1 MISQS
6 SVDSSKIKMA
16 RIEAFLT
23 LNAIEVCDIYIS
35 VAAHMRTLSIHAYC
49 ESLFL
54 IKKKHMTTLFLL
66 STMHI
71 YTFIPLHSTNSSHV
85 DLQLVIPTFSSL
97 EL

>member
-23 LNAIEVCDIYIS
+23 LNAIEVCDIHIS

-49 ESLFL
+49 ESLF
-54 IKKKHMTTLFLL
+54 
-66 STMHI
+66 
-71 YTFIPLHSTNSSHV
+71 
-85 DLQLVIPTFSSL
+85 
-97 EL
+97 